1 MKFETKT
8 YAPNLFNEKPNITAK
23 PFVKWAGGKT
33 QLLSELLK
41 YIPDHYNKYIEPFV
55 GGGALFFK
63 LQPQFAILSDSNCEL
78 INLYK
83 VVRDYPGRLIK
94 ELKTYRVSEK
104 EYYYHRDIDPLDL
117 KEIERAARFVY
128 LNKICYNGL
137 YRVNKS
143 GKFNVPYGRNENVR
157 LIDEENINA
166 TSAVLRNTELY
177 CGDYISI
184 VEHYAKKGDFIYLD
198 PPYYPAGGY
207 SDFKRYTKEFF
218 YESDHIELRDLFN
231 RLVIKGCKVLLTNSD
246 STFVHNLYK
255 KYEQV
260 SIPTKRLI
268 SCDSKTRN
276 GHDIIVYAEHR
287 LKKDEKIE

>member
-1 MKFETKT
+1 MIYFKRHKETRNFGKFRIWIIRVGS
-8 YAPNLFNEKPNITAK
+8 YLSPVNFLLILLFY
-23 PFVKWAGGKT
+23 KW
-33 QLLSELLK
+33 
-41 YIPDHYNKYIEPFV
+41 F
-55 GGGALFFK
+55 
-63 LQPQFAILSDSNCEL
+63 EL

-218 YESDHIELRDLFN
+218 YESQD
-231 RLVIKGCKVLLTNSD
+231 
-246 STFVHNLYK
+246 
-255 KYEQV
+255 
-260 SIPTKRLI
+260 
-268 SCDSKTRN
+268 
-276 GHDIIVYAEHR
+276 
-287 LKKDEKIE
+287 